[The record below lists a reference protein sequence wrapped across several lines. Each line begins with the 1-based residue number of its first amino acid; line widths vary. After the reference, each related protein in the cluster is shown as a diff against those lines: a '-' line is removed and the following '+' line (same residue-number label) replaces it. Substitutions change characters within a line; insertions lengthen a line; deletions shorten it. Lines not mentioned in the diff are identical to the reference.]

1 MKKLEEEKLEKVVGG
16 AEVFSERGGRFM
28 KGDRV
33 KELATNEPGM
43 IRDCRWDAESGIW
56 RYFVVFDC
64 GFEYW
69 LYERD
74 IQQIP

>member
-33 KELATNEPGM
+33 EERATEEPGT
-43 IRDCRWDAESGIW
+43 IRNCLWDADSKIW

-69 LYERD
+69 LDERD
-74 IQQIP
+74 LQEKR